1 MEAENNQKKFKHNIV
16 EESIIESS
24 GMGAEK
30 FDIKETIF
38 IEDASGDEDLVL
50 TNGPESNRSDLS
62 HRTLRILSNNLMLTD
77 NVIFPFQR
85 MIKNQYPLVEG
96 LQDTVL
102 GQTLA
107 YDVMKNR
114 PFLQVNINYF

>member
-1 MEAENNQKKFKHNIV
+1 
-16 EESIIESS
+16 
-24 GMGAEK
+24 MGAEK